1 MLGVVGRLILRIIKW
16 IFKKGGG
23 EYVDWINWAQDRD
36 RWQALVNVVVKP
48 SGSIKC
54 REYLD

>member
-1 MLGVVGRLILRIIKW
+1 VLGVDGRLILRIIKW

-23 EYVDWINWAQDRD
+23 EYLDWIHWAQDRD

-48 SGSIKC
+48 SGSTKC
-54 REYLD
+54 REFLD